1 MMRRLYNIYFN
12 SSSAISGSWNDCL
25 FQVNLVCQ
33 DYDKYNWFS
42 AVENFTIDEV
52 LTTAFIVV
60 IPNVSI
66 GSTYSTLNKTNQN
79 IVLLNNGVSFN
90 EAITLKSIGNSISD
104 ITSFVNNVVHI
115 QILNANS
122 GALAQPLAGENTP
135 NWNMLFTIYGEPKP

>member
-1 MMRRLYNIYFN
+1 MRRLYNIYFN
-12 SSSAISGSWNDCL
+12 SSSAISGTWNDCL

-90 EAITLKSIGNSISD
+90 EAITLKSIGNNISD

-115 QILNANS
+115 QILNANN
-122 GALAQPLAGENTP
+122 GALAQPLANENTP